1 MSTRDRV
8 LSPQDTDDDA
18 PEIRFSIDE
27 EAYHA
32 SEVGVTL
39 RRGDDHERFRVTDED
54 EAIYEGSGFV
64 PAWCEAT
71 VQRLGLHLDV
81 ITE

>member
-8 LSPQDTDDDA
+8 LSPQDTADDTA
-18 PEIRFSIDE
+18 EIRFSIDE
-27 EAYHA
+27 EAYPS
-32 SEVGVTL
+32 SEVGPTL
-39 RRGDDHERFRVTDED
+39 RLGDDRERFRVTDED
-54 EAIYEGSGFV
+54 EAIYEGPGFV
-64 PAWCEAT
+64 PVWCEAK